1 MQFSDLESAKPN
13 VCQLFNVVSLRE
25 ERSLSRD
32 SSTKHPSP
40 GRPVDPE
47 LRDRR
52 SAEILQVAAR
62 LFAEHGYTNT
72 NIQSIADHLQISKGL
87 VYRYFAS
94 KEKLFAACL
103 EDAVNRLNET
113 IQSSVDPSHT
123 PLAKL
128 SQAVLS
134 YLIFFHDNSE
144 VVELFIQ
151 ERVFFRDHTHST
163 YFAHREANMEP
174 WRELLT
180 DLAQKG
186 EIQDLPAEQILDHIA
201 DLLYG
206 IIFTDRIN
214 GRRQQPEER
223 HVQIMNILFQGLIK

>member
-52 SAEILQVAAR
+52 IAEILQVAAR

-103 EDAVNRLNET
+103 EDAVSREDHRDLRFLRFGLGLFQYLKQEC
-113 IQSSVDPSHT
+113 SRPS
-123 PLAKL
+123 
-128 SQAVLS
+128 
-134 YLIFFHDNSE
+134 
-144 VVELFIQ
+144 
-151 ERVFFRDHTHST
+151 
-163 YFAHREANMEP
+163 
-174 WRELLT
+174 
-180 DLAQKG
+180 
-186 EIQDLPAEQILDHIA
+186 
-201 DLLYG
+201 DLLVAS
-206 IIFTDRIN
+206 IE
-214 GRRQQPEER
+214 Q
-223 HVQIMNILFQGLIK
+223 